1 MDKSNSSNG
10 GAKSRDDMTP
20 EEKHRHHVQRMD
32 ELRAREEVCRLVN
45 VRFCQKVKNFQIKFL
60 GRNFECSS
68 SPKRII

>member
-45 VRFCQKVKNFQIKFL
+45 VKF
-60 GRNFECSS
+60 RSKSEEFSN
-68 SPKRII
+68 

>member
-45 VRFCQKVKNFQIKFL
+45 VRFRSKSEEFSN
-60 GRNFECSS
+60 
-68 SPKRII
+68 